1 MKDISEVNENITTND
16 KFIDKNRVTDH
27 LLNSKGGH
35 SLENKNNKLIDQSNE
50 LINGIDSMGHKS
62 RCSQRN
68 LLKTQESRS
77 QSLPNS
83 LDIKNQ
89 TNGYISDSETRLKL
103 LPETDSSLESPVE
116 SPTTD
121 LWFKTWP
128 ERNKNIDSEDTVSN
142 NTSKCDLHSE
152 QKCTNNKV
160 QNTFTFNEAL
170 QSISLAYSPVTKQL
184 HYLDKKNDLD
194 NVESQSLP
202 PEDVSA
208 TKPKLGHRRTE
219 AGSFSSTVSSLSD
232 PSPSGSLLDADER
245 TSSPESDLKS
255 KRKGFSSF
263 FNR

>member
-1 MKDISEVNENITTND
+1 MKDISEVNENNKINE
-16 KFIDKNRVTDH
+16 KFEEKNQVTDT
-27 LLNSKGGH
+27 LLKSKGGH
-35 SLENKNNKLIDQSNE
+35 SLDNKNNIIESND
-50 LINGIDSMGHKS
+50 LINGDSMGHKS

-89 TNGYISDSETRLKL
+89 TNGYISDSETTLKL
-103 LPETDSSLESPVE
+103 LPENETTPPE
-116 SPTTD
+116 SPTSD

-128 ERNKNIDSEDTVSN
+128 ERNKNIETEETLSN
-142 NTSKCDLHSE
+142 NTSKINDNRSE
-152 QKCTNNKV
+152 QKCK
-160 QNTFTFNEAL
+160 QNTFTLNEAL

-184 HYLDKKNDLD
+184 HYLENK
-194 NVESQSLP
+194 NVEKNVELP
-202 PEDVSA
+202 TEESV
-208 TKPKLGHRRTE
+208 KPKLGHRRTE

-245 TSSPESDLKS
+245 TSSPDSDLKT

-263 FNR
+263 FNRYVHVFMYISSPKI